1 MVKTKIYQEQNNYI
15 QTLRLLLGH
24 GANVV
29 EAFFYWQWESLK
41 RISLYNTK
49 TEFLCCIEQEKNTL
63 RCQQP
68 WLELYRFTMFYFI
81 I

>member
-29 EAFFYWQWESLK
+29 EAFFLTGYGNLLNVFPSTILK
-41 RISLYNTK
+41 QSFSAVLSK
-49 TEFLCCIEQEKNTL
+49 
-63 RCQQP
+63 
-68 WLELYRFTMFYFI
+68 
-81 I
+81 